1 MSKNLGYIQD
11 KGAQIQF
18 FSLLGCTWKLN
29 DKCCGVYPALPKN
42 GRTHYVAIF
51 FQTEGSILLALLRLL
66 FSTSPQILR
75 QLEIC
80 VDHTLQ
86 IVPTHLSIHTI
97 EKPRLCLDCHLHLL
111 IDTILIDLLLFIFS
125 LIFFHSTYF
134 FNTPNMLL
142 ERAQP
147 SFKETLICVHFQAL

>member
-1 MSKNLGYIQD
+1 VSKKCGYIQD

-18 FSLLGCTWKLN
+18 FSSLGCTWKLK
-29 DKCCGVYPALPKN
+29 DKYCGADPALPKT
-42 GRTHYVAIF
+42 GRTHFVALF

-66 FSTSPQILR
+66 LSTNPQMLR

-80 VDHTLQ
+80 VHHTLQ

-97 EKPRLCLDCHLHLL
+97 DKLILCLDGHLLLL

-125 LIFFHSTYF
+125 LVYSLVLIF
-134 FNTPNMLL
+134 
-142 ERAQP
+142 
-147 SFKETLICVHFQAL
+147 

>member
-1 MSKNLGYIQD
+1 VSKKLGYIQD

-18 FSLLGCTWKLN
+18 FSSLGCTWKLK
-29 DKCCGVYPALPKN
+29 DKCYGADPALPKK

-66 FSTSPQILR
+66 LSTSPRMLR

-80 VDHTLQ
+80 VHHTLQ

-97 EKPRLCLDCHLHLL
+97 EKTIPCLDGHLHLL

-125 LIFFHSTYF
+125 LVFSIVLI

-142 ERAQP
+142 ECAQP
-147 SFKETLICVHFQAL
+147 SSKETLICVHFQVL